1 MEAQQTEKSPVSQE
15 TRNQMAAVK
24 QLVNVYD
31 LLNLASF
38 QGTFSKRV
46 LEAQSFIK
54 ALHADAFKTLENAPD
69 YEQMISEQ
77 KDSQNEKV

>member
-1 MEAQQTEKSPVSQE
+1 MADKQDNPVSQE
-15 TRNQMAAVK
+15 TKNQMAAVK

-54 ALHADAFKTLENAPD
+54 ALHADAFKSLENAPD
-69 YEQMISEQ
+69 YEQLISEGKEQ
-77 KDSQNEKV
+77 PSEKV